1 MFFKT
6 ILKINLQFC
15 FECILLCPFWVMY
28 VRDGWFGVVSG
39 WGGGFRFW
47 WPCKSV
53 TVRSP
58 LVHWTTENAT
68 TMRNG
73 EGDDNCHGGGNI
85 FAATVRMWVHDPW
98 TGIKSPAWHVSALW
112 AQTKQQPTPLA
123 AWGATWFKG
132 VENAITWGHRK
143 MTRGPVIEGVLV
155 ARLPLL
161 VLPLLPFYFRPAF
174 LFFATSL
181 LPTALQM
188 QSALNMI
195 LKYDRGGYGLRLFLK
210 GSTQCWTCYI
220 TVQTF
225 KIIKCIYNT
234 ISFTVFQT
242 TLFQSL
248 KAYP

>member
-132 VENAITWGHRK
+132 WK
-143 MTRGPVIEGVLV
+143 MPSPEATEKWRE
-155 ARLPLL
+155 ARLS
-161 VLPLLPFYFRPAF
+161 RE
-174 LFFATSL
+174 SL
-181 LPTALQM
+181 LHDCHCSCCPFCHFIFAQLFYSLQPV
-188 QSALNMI
+188 
-195 LKYDRGGYGLRLFLK
+195 
-210 GSTQCWTCYI
+210 CYLLH
-220 TVQTF
+220 F
-225 KIIKCIYNT
+225 KC
-234 ISFTVFQT
+234 SQ
-242 TLFQSL
+242 
-248 KAYP
+248 P